1 MAKEL
6 IPILLSCAVWGPA
19 LSKRRVL
26 FECDN
31 SSVVAA
37 INKGSSKEVNV
48 MHLLRCLWFF
58 VAYYD
63 ITIVARHIPGVA
75 NSSADHLSRY
85 HMSLFFSSNPQAEL
99 APTPL
104 PPGLLMI
111 ISSADMDWTSPDF
124 RKQFN
129 SIISVG

>member
-1 MAKEL
+1 MIIKGGQCNA
-6 IPILLSCAVWGPA
+6 PP
-19 LSKRRVL
+19 
-26 FECDN
+26 
-31 SSVVAA
+31 SVPV
-37 INKGSSKEVNV
+37 V
-48 MHLLRCLWFF
+48 F

-85 HMSLFFSSNPQAEL
+85 HMSLFFSSNPQVEL
-99 APTPL
+99 VPTPL

-111 ISSADMDWTSPDF
+111 ISSADMDWTLPDF